1 MEGHSAGI
9 TEAQRPVGLEHSELG
24 EVTGGELRVVLGS
37 KESGDG
43 RADSQTCRAW

>member
-9 TEAQRPVGLEHSELG
+9 TEAQRPVGSEHSELG
-24 EVTGGELRVVLGS
+24 EVMGGELRVGS

-43 RADSQTCRAW
+43 RADSQNM

>member
-9 TEAQRPVGLEHSELG
+9 TEAQRPVGSEHSELG
-24 EVTGGELRVVLGS
+24 EVMGGELRVVVGS

-43 RADSQTCRAW
+43 RAETQNM